1 LYRKKVKSLYD
12 ETSERFEDEEAE
24 LSNVNLRDH
33 ILSAKSKD
41 SVNSLVDHTI
51 DFLYGINYKIG
62 DTTHLIDVRNGYF
75 RLLEVF
81 HGMDMDMTQE
91 QIINFITA
99 RQKKLGGITN
109 LAGEALKDALVTL
122 VNRAHITDHNLK
134 TLPTHVQFYNQD
146 LFLLSKN
153 TDLNI
158 AKEYDP
164 KVQVN
169 KDVIAIKR
177 RKEGGII
184 ESTGAFWG
192 RIMKALEDN
201 KVEIEPGALSALYTK
216 EIATKTLRNIY
227 NNTSNKREEKMKVG
241 QYRREQTETGVIYK
255 FKWFL
260 RKTFGNRK
268 TIESKLEH
276 FIIASVDHL
285 KKKAVGKRLLKSI
298 QKDANQGIE
307 DFFNEINFVFDNH
320 VIITDK
326 GAEAAI
332 ALQYFLTDLVTI
344 GSTIKVTE
352 EVEDSKGVTKQKKVS
367 RKKTIEDVIDDH
379 STFFEILSTSLNAT
393 DSRARSQSIR
403 NVEGN
408 IIHKFHDSSFGDD
421 VIITVADNKKPLH
434 THDGGKTK
442 AAYNHFWQYNPFV
455 NGKNTI
461 YSIQDLDGIEDLDGY
476 RGPTLYQRESTPE
489 WLQRNFVYMFL
500 TGLRSA
506 GATNISYDQQ
516 LHTISDKPS
525 PVGAQV
531 RVLNDKQVNEGIKQM
546 VMQHDDK
553 QNLERQVH
561 SPSEQ
566 RVRNEDGF
574 LVGKYNPKHAVMFGD
589 ILNNGQS
596 VAARAK
602 LIKQE
607 ILNHAQEVQDFIES
621 KETGMFVMPT
631 NLSSIRNKL
640 VDKGVLNKLP
650 QSLKEEAKEGRILS
664 DLLKTFVTN
673 YAINSFF
680 TNQLVVGDQGM
691 FKDEYDIIKRMSI
704 VFAPGA
710 AGTVNQ
716 NFGMKKTFKLAVME
730 DPQGSAFDFL
740 TQREYN
746 KLQDDIRN
754 IHGIVFEL
762 ADGQGFMTP
771 ERAADIMRGFPGL
784 NLGKVM
790 KGVYARVG
798 DDAVLRTLKY
808 SSVVLSDELTR
819 KHPKLKKVLT
829 EMRRQEVD
837 ELVFAS
843 AMKNGQPLILSKQG
857 YKTII
862 NAAGKEVVTQTAN
875 KNFNPEIHDDSIV
888 ELYNDGFRIQLDPIA
903 DINSLVANMSQLTYL
918 LNTNG
923 NNRAAAAEYYK
934 ITAEIIDMGLMD
946 LMNELGLVNSSGQ
959 MKGYKEIKNKENVR
973 RKIRYKVL
981 AAVRNLESGQ
991 KEAEMLSAKVQK
1003 QKGNTFVTDNA
1014 VDLNFPGLV
1023 NKVVSTLASQFSKST
1038 IAFRFP
1044 GSKLVLQSSYGITI
1058 YETRDQGI
1066 KTYDDIEAQAEK
1078 EGMSV
1083 SAYKTKIG
1091 AKERELRH
1099 MTGKNPYVEVIL
1111 PAIYRDRINLGDD
1124 VYQRTGRGNILGFR
1138 IPSTELHSAVALRVV
1153 GFYDTSETNVIIAPK
1168 ELVPLHGSDFDVD
1181 TLFIIRRAIMED
1193 KDKNNRYLYATD
1205 KRGLVDPTDD
1215 TNILIPIGRDIN
1227 FKQADMLYDIFAEE
1241 LVKATDKDVKKAIRK
1256 TLNKLTAIKMAAK
1269 KNRLLEIYLDVI
1281 QDEKNRYS
1289 MLTPISME
1297 LINGQEGSV
1306 FAELAKRLGV
1316 RIDELLPRKN
1326 LMLPLDEAHMH
1337 QSNKDGAQ
1345 LVGRFANLMKA
1356 VAYMFNS
1363 GEQILTKDYKGQ
1375 TRWINLTPKLIDSK
1389 GNDITF
1395 NVDDVEYGTFH
1406 RFEIS
1411 KDENGKLIKSDY
1423 TIWQV
1428 FDMYINAAID
1438 NAKEQILHILNVT
1451 NTTGA
1456 ELAVMIA
1463 FGIPLQTSSKI
1474 LLQPVIKYVGQ
1485 STKGQHQAI
1494 MNAYAAIKALL
1505 LEKGMTEAQY
1515 EALSSKDVVI
1525 TTKKLNNAFNKSDHK
1540 IKDLKDLSRAEL
1552 IHQHQVLRLFHS
1564 LTFPAK
1570 SLGVISN
1577 ELNILRKLPST
1588 FHEITASKEAWEQI
1602 TGEVELDKKY
1612 ISDRGKGV
1620 QFHIPEFL
1628 NRNPHLRSAIKSL
1641 KVLHTLIGAII
1652 PKHAPQIVDFTNDM
1666 MHGYEAEYGETE
1678 HQVSDY
1684 IRGEFTKY
1692 LASAYYNTDG
1702 QAIREYMSFGTKKVV
1717 IGGIDAFNEEL
1728 IETID
1733 KHPDRDTNG
1742 FLNNLIIVKRRS
1754 GLSYMKYSNA
1764 AGLNVEELHGI
1775 YEQFDKLDPKL
1786 REDIVKYATLN
1797 EGLSFGAANITMVI
1811 HPKYVSEVDAELS
1824 KLMRRFAYTEK
1835 GVEQLNNLSID
1846 FLIQFGLNNHEKL
1859 PRHYSVDS
1867 SSRTAE
1873 VKSSIVAFGGV
1884 EQVGGEQLI
1893 YDIKVNKD
1901 LRKNPPIL
1909 MSDHNKGSVYIRV
1922 FTDDLEEGGFA
1933 YYQNV
1938 GRGHEKF
1945 STTKYTSDKTVGTIM
1960 YDKDI
1965 YFRKDVLTRAKE
1977 DMYDEEGMAK
1987 KEIIYSPRNNKK
1999 LKGVEEGG
2007 NMILRPYDDHT
2018 RRRAMIY
2025 DVVSEHDNWGKEATK
2040 QISEYEKKLNEAKTD
2055 KTRDKYNNLLEALEE
2070 KLSKKA
2076 KYRFDYV
2083 LNNPISL
2090 HNISKHENIQASTN
2104 VNKRGKK
2111 IC

>member
-1 LYRKKVKSLYD
+1 
-12 ETSERFEDEEAE
+12 
-24 LSNVNLRDH
+24 
-33 ILSAKSKD
+33 
-41 SVNSLVDHTI
+41 
-51 DFLYGINYKIG
+51 
-62 DTTHLIDVRNGYF
+62 
-75 RLLEVF
+75 
-81 HGMDMDMTQE
+81 
-91 QIINFITA
+91 
-99 RQKKLGGITN
+99 
-109 LAGEALKDALVTL
+109 
-122 VNRAHITDHNLK
+122 
-134 TLPTHVQFYNQD
+134 
-146 LFLLSKN
+146 
-153 TDLNI
+153 
-158 AKEYDP
+158 
-164 KVQVN
+164 
-169 KDVIAIKR
+169 
-177 RKEGGII
+177 
-184 ESTGAFWG
+184 
-192 RIMKALEDN
+192 
-201 KVEIEPGALSALYTK
+201 
-216 EIATKTLRNIY
+216 
-227 NNTSNKREEKMKVG
+227 
-241 QYRREQTETGVIYK
+241 
-255 FKWFL
+255 
-260 RKTFGNRK
+260 
-268 TIESKLEH
+268 
-276 FIIASVDHL
+276 
-285 KKKAVGKRLLKSI
+285 
-298 QKDANQGIE
+298 
-307 DFFNEINFVFDNH
+307 
-320 VIITDK
+320 
-326 GAEAAI
+326 
-332 ALQYFLTDLVTI
+332 
-344 GSTIKVTE
+344 
-352 EVEDSKGVTKQKKVS
+352 
-367 RKKTIEDVIDDH
+367 
-379 STFFEILSTSLNAT
+379 
-393 DSRARSQSIR
+393 
-403 NVEGN
+403 
-408 IIHKFHDSSFGDD
+408 
-421 VIITVADNKKPLH
+421 
-434 THDGGKTK
+434 
-442 AAYNHFWQYNPFV
+442 
-455 NGKNTI
+455 
-461 YSIQDLDGIEDLDGY
+461 
-476 RGPTLYQRESTPE
+476 
-489 WLQRNFVYMFL
+489 
-500 TGLRSA
+500 
-506 GATNISYDQQ
+506 
-516 LHTISDKPS
+516 
-525 PVGAQV
+525 
-531 RVLNDKQVNEGIKQM
+531 
-546 VMQHDDK
+546 
-553 QNLERQVH
+553 
-561 SPSEQ
+561 
-566 RVRNEDGF
+566 
-574 LVGKYNPKHAVMFGD
+574 
-589 ILNNGQS
+589 
-596 VAARAK
+596 
-602 LIKQE
+602 
-607 ILNHAQEVQDFIES
+607 
-621 KETGMFVMPT
+621 
-631 NLSSIRNKL
+631 
-640 VDKGVLNKLP
+640 
-650 QSLKEEAKEGRILS
+650 
-664 DLLKTFVTN
+664 
-673 YAINSFF
+673 
-680 TNQLVVGDQGM
+680 
-691 FKDEYDIIKRMSI
+691 
-704 VFAPGA
+704 
-710 AGTVNQ
+710 
-716 NFGMKKTFKLAVME
+716 
-730 DPQGSAFDFL
+730 
-740 TQREYN
+740 
-746 KLQDDIRN
+746 
-754 IHGIVFEL
+754 
-762 ADGQGFMTP
+762 
-771 ERAADIMRGFPGL
+771 
-784 NLGKVM
+784 
-790 KGVYARVG
+790 
-798 DDAVLRTLKY
+798 
-808 SSVVLSDELTR
+808 
-819 KHPKLKKVLT
+819 
-829 EMRRQEVD
+829 
-837 ELVFAS
+837 
-843 AMKNGQPLILSKQG
+843 
-857 YKTII
+857 
-862 NAAGKEVVTQTAN
+862 
-875 KNFNPEIHDDSIV
+875 
-888 ELYNDGFRIQLDPIA
+888 
-903 DINSLVANMSQLTYL
+903 
-918 LNTNG
+918 
-923 NNRAAAAEYYK
+923 
-934 ITAEIIDMGLMD
+934 
-946 LMNELGLVNSSGQ
+946 
-959 MKGYKEIKNKENVR
+959 
-973 RKIRYKVL
+973 
-981 AAVRNLESGQ
+981 
-991 KEAEMLSAKVQK
+991 
-1003 QKGNTFVTDNA
+1003 
-1014 VDLNFPGLV
+1014 
-1023 NKVVSTLASQFSKST
+1023 
-1038 IAFRFP
+1038 
-1044 GSKLVLQSSYGITI
+1044 
-1058 YETRDQGI
+1058 
-1066 KTYDDIEAQAEK
+1066 
-1078 EGMSV
+1078 
-1083 SAYKTKIG
+1083 
-1091 AKERELRH
+1091 
-1099 MTGKNPYVEVIL
+1099 
-1111 PAIYRDRINLGDD
+1111 
-1124 VYQRTGRGNILGFR
+1124 
-1138 IPSTELHSAVALRVV
+1138 
-1153 GFYDTSETNVIIAPK
+1153 
-1168 ELVPLHGSDFDVD
+1168 
-1181 TLFIIRRAIMED
+1181 
-1193 KDKNNRYLYATD
+1193 
-1205 KRGLVDPTDD
+1205 
-1215 TNILIPIGRDIN
+1215 
-1227 FKQADMLYDIFAEE
+1227 
-1241 LVKATDKDVKKAIRK
+1241 
-1256 TLNKLTAIKMAAK
+1256 
-1269 KNRLLEIYLDVI
+1269 
-1281 QDEKNRYS
+1281 
-1289 MLTPISME
+1289 
-1297 LINGQEGSV
+1297 
-1306 FAELAKRLGV
+1306 
-1316 RIDELLPRKN
+1316 
-1326 LMLPLDEAHMH
+1326 
-1337 QSNKDGAQ
+1337 
-1345 LVGRFANLMKA
+1345 
-1356 VAYMFNS
+1356 
-1363 GEQILTKDYKGQ
+1363 
-1375 TRWINLTPKLIDSK
+1375 
-1389 GNDITF
+1389 
-1395 NVDDVEYGTFH
+1395 
-1406 RFEIS
+1406 
-1411 KDENGKLIKSDY
+1411 
-1423 TIWQV
+1423 
-1428 FDMYINAAID
+1428 MYINAAID

-1909 MSDHNKGSVYIRV
+1909 MSDHNKGSVYIRI